1 MNRLWVRISLTYMVV
16 MIFIIMLPLIISI
29 SYQTF
34 RVDPNDQPTVQL
46 PFVDQASQVPTPVNG
61 IQEISG
67 WQLIR
72 NIFRFMLGLAFIGS
86 VVGVLVS
93 RSLTAPLNNLVRAA
107 QDIGAQDLSRRVDV
121 KGTEE
126 IRAVAQAFNEMAEK
140 LEQAER
146 NRSNLLAD
154 VAHELRTPL
163 TVIQGNLRAILDD
176 VYELDKTEIARLYDQ
191 TRNLTR
197 LVNDLRELAQA
208 EAHQLPLSI
217 LKVDVETWVQETIAV
232 FQPIAE
238 ADEINLELEI
248 LEEIPSIQADK
259 ARLTQC
265 LNNLLINAVK
275 HTPARGLVKVIVS
288 APDRSVLLC
297 VIDNGEGI
305 APEHLD
311 YVFDRFYRTDIARS
325 RDSGGTG
332 LGLAISRAI
341 VEAHGGKLTVAS
353 EGLHKGSTFS
363 VSLPLASCI

>member
-140 LEQAER
+140 
-146 NRSNLLAD
+146 
-154 VAHELRTPL
+154 
-163 TVIQGNLRAILDD
+163 
-176 VYELDKTEIARLYDQ
+176 
-191 TRNLTR
+191 
-197 LVNDLRELAQA
+197 
-208 EAHQLPLSI
+208 
-217 LKVDVETWVQETIAV
+217 
-232 FQPIAE
+232 
-238 ADEINLELEI
+238 
-248 LEEIPSIQADK
+248 
-259 ARLTQC
+259 
-265 LNNLLINAVK
+265 
-275 HTPARGLVKVIVS
+275 
-288 APDRSVLLC
+288 
-297 VIDNGEGI
+297 
-305 APEHLD
+305 
-311 YVFDRFYRTDIARS
+311 
-325 RDSGGTG
+325 
-332 LGLAISRAI
+332 
-341 VEAHGGKLTVAS
+341 
-353 EGLHKGSTFS
+353 
-363 VSLPLASCI
+363 